1 MLDGSETLA
10 IREAASSLGL
20 MFEWL
25 WPILSST
32 WLELLCLLTRFVC
45 SASEHSYPRSSG
57 VSGEFPGELSHLY
70 LTRLQIYAA
79 SSQLLNYSCLYSG
92 RHYGWPCIIL
102 VRTVSILVSLLAIAP
117 IPVITGYAIALGTA
131 NVTAGYVA
139 VFLAGAGKFKMYPL

>member
-1 MLDGSETLA
+1 MRRLLCVLDGSETLA

-102 VRTVSILVSLLAIAP
+102 FGPSLYSCDSTSDCSDPCHHRLCDRPWDSQCYCWIRSSLP
-117 IPVITGYAIALGTA
+117 CWCW
-131 NVTAGYVA
+131 
-139 VFLAGAGKFKMYPL
+139 